1 MSKKRRIALAIGA
14 LALTHAGASQ
24 AQGTLSISKDGATM
38 TVYGDVDYY
47 LSYMTSSSGS
57 KLIAL
62 QDGAYLRTR
71 LGFKGEKD
79 LGKGYSAKFTAEQGL
94 NETNGAQADTT
105 RLFDRQLWAGIATP
119 GGEFRIGRQ
128 NSAIFYRGSYI
139 DMTAR
144 TLGSVVNNFGTPSRY
159 DSDIAYISPRWAG
172 FLAELHYSIQGSQP
186 QHSTNQAVYQ
196 GALDWEY
203 GPFRL
208 GYAGIGGRPPVGSV
222 VDKTVFYNNL
232 YGNWDYGK
240 GKVYL
245 VYIRSNNQS
254 TTPGTPTG
262 TLNNGGN
269 PLGTTGALVTGAD
282 TGANTYYNIYQVS
295 VDYTIAPGVRIGAL
309 YGKIKDDTNDV
320 KNADGWGLAAYW
332 DVTKELMVYGLAN
345 SIANDPGAG
354 FRPSGSAG
362 LTKTFTSP
370 TDVNGQTI
378 RMGAFGMVYKF

>member
-1 MSKKRRIALAIGA
+1 MGA
-14 LALTHAGASQ
+14 LALTSAGAAQ

-71 LGFKGEKD
+71 LGFRGDKD
-79 LGKGYSAKFTAEQGL
+79 LGNGYSAKFTAEQGL
-94 NETNGAQADTT
+94 NETNGAQADAT

-119 GGEFRIGRQ
+119 AGEFRVGRQ
-128 NSAIFYRGSYI
+128 NTAIFYRGSYI
-139 DMTAR
+139 DMTGR

-196 GALDWEY
+196 GALDWEH

-208 GYAGIGGRPPVGSV
+208 GYAGIGGRPPAGAA
-222 VDKTVFYNNL
+222 VDKTVFYNSF

-245 VYIRSNNQS
+245 VYIRSNNQ
-254 TTPGTPTG
+254 TTTAGTQAG

-269 PLGTTGALVTGAD
+269 PLGTTGALVTGTD
-282 TGANTYYNIYQVS
+282 VGANTYYNITQIS
-295 VDYTIAPGVRIGAL
+295 MDYYISPTVRVGAL

-320 KNADGWGLAAYW
+320 KNADGWGFAAYW

-370 TDVNGQTI
+370 ADVNGQTI

>member
-1 MSKKRRIALAIGA
+1 MKRSKIALTIGA
-14 LALTHAGASQ
+14 LALTSAGAAQ

-71 LGFKGEKD
+71 LGFKGDKD
-79 LGKGYSAKFTAEQGL
+79 LGGGYSAKFTAEQGL

-119 GGEFRIGRQ
+119 AGEFRFGRQ
-128 NSAIFYRGSYI
+128 NTAIFYRGSYI
-139 DMTAR
+139 DMTTR
-144 TLGSVVNNFGTPSRY
+144 TLGSVVNTFGTPSRY

-208 GYAGIGGRPPVGSV
+208 GYAGIGGNPPAGSV
-222 VDKTVFYNNL
+222 VDKKVFYNNF

-245 VYIRSNNQS
+245 AFVRSNNQS

-269 PLGTTGALVTGAD
+269 PLGTTGALVTGTD
-282 TGANTYYNIYQVS
+282 VGANTYYNIYQVS
-295 VDYTIAPGVRIGAL
+295 ADYYIAPTVRVGAL
-309 YGKIKDDTNDV
+309 YGKTKDDTNDV
-320 KNADGWGLAAYW
+320 KNADGWSLAAYW

-345 SIANDPGAG
+345 SLSNDPGAG

-370 TDVNGQTI
+370 ADVNGQRI